1 MCNCIGDSTML
12 QLKFWL
18 RLCMLHNH
26 NLLHI
31 YFFPS
36 ADSQKSL
43 CAEPKPVSVFKNNQ
57 FKEKAQENELEEQ
70 QS

>member
-1 MCNCIGDSTML
+1 
-12 QLKFWL
+12 
-18 RLCMLHNH
+18 MLHNH